1 MGNSSSSI
9 PRPLPSSTPPS
20 PDQRPENTADER
32 PAKRARLTT
41 EDSHS
46 PLGRL
51 WQELEAHKKRQQERQ
66 ARFAQK
72 EDELARRQQE
82 LDQSQMILEKEYR
95 QHQARKLQ
103 HEEIDGQWKHVQK
116 ELERQAEKSRELSR
130 LEQEQESR
138 KRELDVQEELLARE
152 EIFTSDGYEKET
164 EG

>member
-1 MGNSSSSI
+1 M
-9 PRPLPSSTPPS
+9 
-20 PDQRPENTADER
+20 
-32 PAKRARLTT
+32 
-41 EDSHS
+41 
-46 PLGRL
+46 
-51 WQELEAHKKRQQERQ
+51 
-66 ARFAQK
+66 
-72 EDELARRQQE
+72 
-82 LDQSQMILEKEYR
+82 
-95 QHQARKLQ
+95 Q